1 MSISIYLIGRSFNLY
16 RLSMLLLYYRNL
28 KFLSLRVRVGKIV
41 NTVGRLE
48 G

>member
-28 KFLSLRVRVGKIV
+28 KFLSLRVGKIV